1 MRKIEYIVQAKALT
15 KTFGCR
21 EGLNGINLNI
31 KKGHIVGLL
40 GSNGSGKSTFIKI
53 CSGLLR
59 ENSGEILINGLRPS
73 IKTKEIVSYL
83 PERSYL
89 SDWMKVYELVD
100 FFHDFYADFERKKAF
115 NMLDN
120 LNIDRY
126 RKIKTLSKGTKEKLQ
141 LVLVMSRN
149 AKLYLLDE
157 PIAGVDPVARDYILD
172 TIIGSYNKDSTI
184 IISTH
189 LILDIEKILD
199 EVIFLHKGE
208 LLMHKSIDD
217 IREVEGKSIN
227 SYFKEIYK
235 C

>member
-15 KTFGCR
+15 KTFGGR